1 MERLR
6 PEKNIHHFMYERHAY
21 TGKPYNALRQA
32 LKSEVRIVWHEEL
45 HANLD
50 PPIKP
55 SRPLTYNILNHLEEH
70 QYSQP
75 FDNIFTTV
83 DYLTQVANPESL
95 MLADHLIAQLGY
107 VAREL

>member
-1 MERLR
+1 
-6 PEKNIHHFMYERHAY
+6 MYERHAY

-75 FDNIFTTV
+75 FDNVFTTV

>member
-1 MERLR
+1 MERQT
-6 PEKNIHHFMYERHAY
+6 NIHHFVWERHDYA
-21 TGKPYNALRQA
+21 GKPYNALRQA
-32 LKSEVRIVWHEEL
+32 LKAEVNIIWHKDL

-55 SRPLTYNILNHLEEH
+55 SRPLTFNILNHLEEH
-70 QYSQP
+70 AYSQP
-75 FDNIFTTV
+75 FDNVFTTV

-107 VAREL
+107 VAREA